1 MDDDKR
7 SAFDA
12 LALNSMGSYRR
23 VFAGPRGN
31 GTIGFR
37 RVSPDGAALLCE
49 EEYAA
54 LVLTSR
60 MDNE

>member
-12 LALNSMGSYRR
+12 LALKLYGDRIAEYS
-23 VFAGPRGN
+23 AGPRGN

-37 RVSPDGAALLCE
+37 RVSPDGCRTF
-49 EEYAA
+49 
-54 LVLTSR
+54 V
-60 MDNE
+60 